1 VSGGQH
7 SSPSE
12 PLDAGFERFVVDASP
27 GLLRSA
33 YLLTRDPRDAEDLLQ
48 VALMRTMRRWRS
60 IRGSPLA
67 YTFVALVNL
76 SHDRRRGQRRRPEEV
91 SVSEA
96 PDVSGVDPIG
106 RLLERDLVVRAAGR
120 LSASQREVLACR
132 FLLDMSVTETA
143 SALAMPEGTVKS
155 HCARALAR
163 MREMLDNDTD
173 TRADMSR
180 EVRGVD

>member
-1 VSGGQH
+1 VRGDQH

-12 PLDAGFERFVVDASP
+12 PLDAGFERFVVQASP

-33 YLLTRDPRDAEDLLQ
+33 YLLTRDRRDAEDLLQ

-60 IRGSPLA
+60 ITGPPLA

-76 SHDRRRGQRRRPEEV
+76 AHDRRRAQRRRPREV
-91 SVSEA
+91 PDTEA
-96 PDVSGVDPIG
+96 RDVRGGDPID

-120 LSASQREVLACR
+120 LSPAQREVLACR
-132 FLLDMSVTETA
+132 FLLDLSVAETA
-143 SALAMPEGTVKS
+143 STLGMREGTVRS

-163 MREMLDNDTD
+163 MREILDNDTD
-173 TRADMSR
+173 TNADMSP